1 LGRKRGVAR
10 GVRLWIKFTAQHQGD
25 NVLVREKLDGPE
37 VVSLA
42 GMVAEGIE
50 MDDLPTGLWRDARNL
65 HAVDSTSWSRN
76 IVGAIRRAMEILFV
90 PWSTGKLHGQ
100 TFTFEVAAICNQEVM
115 SKEGILK

>member
-50 MDDLPTGLWRDARNL
+50 MDDLR
-65 HAVDSTSWSRN
+65 
-76 IVGAIRRAMEILFV
+76 
-90 PWSTGKLHGQ
+90 Q
-100 TFTFEVAAICNQEVM
+100 Y
-115 SKEGILK
+115 